1 MRSFRG
7 SVSSPPGSWR
17 ARAPPVLHTM
27 PETRTYQGAS
37 LEELLPQIRA
47 DLGAGAVI
55 TRRREGVTGGFAG
68 FFGKRCIEVEAQAG
82 APMQSVPAR
91 SVFDAYDTAQEPE
104 LEMDSDLDL
113 GVDADGPVM
122 RSFIQQ
128 ASPFADVLG
137 DAMVEADGTAPAV
150 REEFE
155 GIDLVSAA
163 GTVEVAARHVATG
176 DWEHVSDQLIDAGMP
191 AEVVEALVS
200 DAIRLLAPFD
210 PDARDADLVR
220 QMLARTVRVEH
231 GWRSKSRT
239 IAVVGP
245 AGAGKTL
252 TIAKLAH
259 AFADR
264 SPFTVRLVSLEP
276 GEGAERLTALTEGLD
291 VERRTADTPE
301 AAKSAVRAPGNDGVV
316 LIDTPPISAGDG
328 ESLATLGKLLA
339 AARPDETHLIAPAGY
354 DARSL
359 LHLNAAIDPLC
370 PANRILISRIDE
382 APTAAVPVGISLS
395 LKRPISY
402 VADGRRPTDGLR
414 PADPNELAELV

>member
-1 MRSFRG
+1 MD
-7 SVSSPPGSWR
+7 
-17 ARAPPVLHTM
+17 TM

-37 LEELLPQIRA
+37 LEELLPRIREE
-47 DLGAGAVI
+47 LGAGAVI

-82 APMQSVPAR
+82 APVQSVPAR
-91 SVFDAYDTAQEPE
+91 SVFDAYDTAREPE
-104 LEMDSDLDL
+104 LDMDSDLDL

-122 RSFIQQ
+122 RSFIEQ
-128 ASPFADVLG
+128 ASPFADVLD
-137 DAMVEADGTAPAV
+137 DALIERDETPAPVASG
-150 REEFE
+150 FE
-155 GIDLVSAA
+155 GIDLVSAS
-163 GTVEVAARHVATG
+163 GSVEVAARQIATG
-176 DWEHVSDQLIDAGMP
+176 DWEHVSARLVDAGMP
-191 AEVVEALVS
+191 ADVVEAIVS
-200 DAIRLLAPFD
+200 DAIRLLAPFA
-210 PDARDADLVR
+210 PDADEADLVR

-259 AFADR
+259 AFAQR

-276 GEGAERLTALTEGLD
+276 GEGAERLDAMTEGLD

-301 AAKSAVRAPGNDGVV
+301 AAKSAVRAPGTDGVV
-316 LIDTPPISAGDG
+316 LIDTPPVSAGDG
-328 ESLATLGKLLA
+328 ESIAMLGKLLA
-339 AARPDETHLIAPAGY
+339 GARPDETHLIAPAGY

-359 LHLNAAIDPLC
+359 LHLNAAIDPVF

-382 APTAAVPVGISLS
+382 APTAAVPVGISLG
-395 LKRPISY
+395 LKRPVSY
-402 VADGRRPTDGLR
+402 IADGRRPTDGLR
-414 PADPNELAELV
+414 PADPNELAGLVMP

>member
-1 MRSFRG
+1 
-7 SVSSPPGSWR
+7 
-17 ARAPPVLHTM
+17 
-27 PETRTYQGAS
+27 
-37 LEELLPQIRA
+37 
-47 DLGAGAVI
+47 
-55 TRRREGVTGGFAG
+55 
-68 FFGKRCIEVEAQAG
+68 
-82 APMQSVPAR
+82 
-91 SVFDAYDTAQEPE
+91 
-104 LEMDSDLDL
+104 
-113 GVDADGPVM
+113 
-122 RSFIQQ
+122 
-128 ASPFADVLG
+128 
-137 DAMVEADGTAPAV
+137 
-150 REEFE
+150 
-155 GIDLVSAA
+155 
-163 GTVEVAARHVATG
+163 
-176 DWEHVSDQLIDAGMP
+176 
-191 AEVVEALVS
+191 
-200 DAIRLLAPFD
+200 
-210 PDARDADLVR
+210 
-220 QMLARTVRVEH
+220 VRVEH

-276 GEGAERLTALTEGLD
+276 GDGAERLTALTEALD

-301 AAKSAVRAPGNDGVV
+301 AAKSAVRAPGTDGVV

-402 VADGRRPTDGLR
+402 LADGRRPTDGLR
-414 PADPNELAELV
+414 PADPNELAALVMP

>member
-1 MRSFRG
+1 
-7 SVSSPPGSWR
+7 
-17 ARAPPVLHTM
+17 M

-155 GIDLVSAA
+155 GIDLVSA
-163 GTVEVAARHVATG
+163 GDSVEVAARQVATG
-176 DWEHVSDQLIDAGMP
+176 DWEQVSAQLLDAGMP
-191 AEVVEALVS
+191 ADVVEALVS
-200 DAIRLLAPFD
+200 DALRLLAPFD
-210 PDARDADLVR
+210 PDAREADLVR

-414 PADPNELAELV
+414 PADPNELAELVMP

>member
-1 MRSFRG
+1 M
-7 SVSSPPGSWR
+7 
-17 ARAPPVLHTM
+17 HTM

-37 LEELLPQIRA
+37 LEELLPRIREE
-47 DLGAGAVI
+47 LGAGAVI

-82 APMQSVPAR
+82 APVQAVPAR
-91 SVFDAYDTAQEPE
+91 SVFDAYDAAREPE

-122 RSFIQQ
+122 RSFIEQ
-128 ASPFADVLG
+128 ASPFADVLD
-137 DAMVEADGTAPAV
+137 DALIERDETPPAV
-150 REEFE
+150 DGFE
-155 GIDLVSAA
+155 GIDLVPA
-163 GTVEVAARHVATG
+163 GESIEVAARQVATG
-176 DWEHVSDQLIDAGMP
+176 DWEQVSAELVDAGMP
-191 AEVVEALVS
+191 ADVVEALVS
-200 DAIRLLAPFD
+200 DAIRLLAPFA
-210 PDARDADLVR
+210 PDAKEADLVR

-239 IAVVGP
+239 IAIVGP

-259 AFADR
+259 AFAER

-276 GEGAERLTALTEGLD
+276 GEGAERLDAMTEGLD

-301 AAKSAVRAPGNDGVV
+301 AAKSAVRAPGADGVV

-328 ESLATLGKLLA
+328 ESIAALGKLLA
-339 AARPDETHLIAPAGY
+339 GARPVETHLIAPAGY
-354 DARSL
+354 DARAL
-359 LHLNAAIDPLC
+359 LHLDAAIDPVF

-382 APTAAVPVGISLS
+382 APTAAVPVGISLG
-395 LKRPISY
+395 LKRPVSY
-402 VADGRRPTDGLR
+402 IADGRRPSGGLR
-414 PADPNELAELV
+414 PADPNELAALVMP

>member
-1 MRSFRG
+1 MD
-7 SVSSPPGSWR
+7 
-17 ARAPPVLHTM
+17 TM

-68 FFGKRCIEVEAQAG
+68 FFGKRCVEVEAQAG
-82 APMQSVPAR
+82 GPVQSVPAR
-91 SVFDAYDTAQEPE
+91 NVFDAYDTAREPE

-122 RSFIQQ
+122 RSFIEQ
-128 ASPFADVLG
+128 ASPFADVLD
-137 DAMVEADGTAPAV
+137 DALDERDEPPVIRD
-150 REEFE
+150 EFE

-191 AEVVEALVS
+191 ADVVEALVS

-210 PDARDADLVR
+210 PDAREADLVR

-264 SPFTVRLVSLEP
+264 SPFAVRLVSLEP
-276 GEGAERLTALTEGLD
+276 GEGAERLNALTDGLD
-291 VERRTADTPE
+291 LERRTADTPE

-328 ESLATLGKLLA
+328 ESLATLGKLLT
-339 AARPDETHLIAPAGY
+339 AARPDETHLLAPAGY
-354 DARSL
+354 DGRSL
-359 LHLNAAIDPLC
+359 LHLNTAIDPLC

-382 APTAAVPVGISLS
+382 APTAAVPVGISLG

-402 VADGRRPTDGLR
+402 IADGRRPTDGLR
-414 PADPNELAELV
+414 PADPNELAALVMP

>member
-1 MRSFRG
+1 
-7 SVSSPPGSWR
+7 
-17 ARAPPVLHTM
+17 M

-82 APMQSVPAR
+82 APMQSVPAH

-122 RSFIQQ
+122 RSFIEQ

-137 DAMVEADGTAPAV
+137 DAMVEADETTPAG
-150 REEFE
+150 RDGFE
-155 GIDLVSAA
+155 GIDLVSA
-163 GTVEVAARHVATG
+163 GGSVEVAARQVATG
-176 DWEHVSDQLIDAGMP
+176 DWEQVSAQLLDAGM
-191 AEVVEALVS
+191 AADVVDALVS
-200 DAIRLLAPFD
+200 DAVRLLAPFD
-210 PDARDADLVR
+210 PDAREVDLVR

-231 GWRSKSRT
+231 GWHSKSRT

-276 GEGAERLTALTEGLD
+276 GEGAERLTALTEGLG

-339 AARPDETHLIAPAGY
+339 AARPDETHLMAPAGY

-402 VADGRRPTDGLR
+402 LADGRRPIDGLR
-414 PADPNELAELV
+414 PADPNELAALVMP

>member
-1 MRSFRG
+1 MD
-7 SVSSPPGSWR
+7 
-17 ARAPPVLHTM
+17 TM

-37 LEELLPQIRA
+37 LEELLPRIREE
-47 DLGAGAVI
+47 LGAGAVI

-82 APMQSVPAR
+82 APVQAVPAR
-91 SVFDAYDTAQEPE
+91 SVFDAYDTAREPE
-104 LEMDSDLDL
+104 LDMDSDLGL

-122 RSFIQQ
+122 RSFIEQ
-128 ASPFADVLG
+128 ASPFADVLD
-137 DAMVEADGTAPAV
+137 DALIERDETPAIPS
-150 REEFE
+150 EFE
-155 GIDLVSAA
+155 GIDLVSAS
-163 GTVEVAARHVATG
+163 GSVEVAARQIATG
-176 DWEHVSDQLIDAGMP
+176 DWEQVSAQLVDAGMP
-191 AEVVEALVS
+191 ADVVEAIVS
-200 DAIRLLAPFD
+200 DAIRLLAPFA
-210 PDARDADLVR
+210 PDADEADLVR

-259 AFADR
+259 AFAER

-276 GEGAERLTALTEGLD
+276 GEGAERLDAMTEGLD

-301 AAKSAVRAPGNDGVV
+301 AAKSAVRAPGTDGVV
-316 LIDTPPISAGDG
+316 LIDTPPVSAGDG
-328 ESLATLGKLLA
+328 ESIAMLGKLLA
-339 AARPDETHLIAPAGY
+339 GARPDETHLIAPAGY

-359 LHLNAAIDPLC
+359 LHLNAAIDPVF

-382 APTAAVPVGISLS
+382 APTAAVPVGISLG
-395 LKRPISY
+395 LKRPVSY
-402 VADGRRPTDGLR
+402 IADGRRPTDGLR
-414 PADPNELAELV
+414 PADPTELAALVMP

>member
-1 MRSFRG
+1 
-7 SVSSPPGSWR
+7 
-17 ARAPPVLHTM
+17 M

-104 LEMDSDLDL
+104 LEMDPDLDL

-122 RSFIQQ
+122 RSFIEQ

-137 DAMVEADGTAPAV
+137 DAMVEADETTPVV
-150 REEFE
+150 RDGFE

-163 GTVEVAARHVATG
+163 GAVEVAARQVATG
-176 DWEHVSDQLIDAGMP
+176 DWEQVSAQLLDAGMP
-191 AEVVEALVS
+191 ADVVEALVS
-200 DAIRLLAPFD
+200 DAVRLLAPFD
-210 PDARDADLVR
+210 PDAREADLVR

-276 GEGAERLTALTEGLD
+276 GDGAERLTALTEALD

-301 AAKSAVRAPGNDGVV
+301 AAKSAVRAPGTDGVV

-402 VADGRRPTDGLR
+402 LADGRRPTDGLR
-414 PADPNELAELV
+414 PADPNELAALVMP

>member
-1 MRSFRG
+1 MD
-7 SVSSPPGSWR
+7 
-17 ARAPPVLHTM
+17 TM

-68 FFGKRCIEVEAQAG
+68 FFGKRWVEVEAKAG
-82 APMQSVPAR
+82 GPVQSVPAR
-91 SVFDAYDTAQEPE
+91 IVFDAYDTAREPE

-122 RSFIQQ
+122 RSFIEQ
-128 ASPFADVLG
+128 ASPFADVLD
-137 DAMVEADGTAPAV
+137 DALDERDEPPVIRD
-150 REEFE
+150 EFE

-210 PDARDADLVR
+210 PDAREADLVR

-264 SPFTVRLVSLEP
+264 SPFAVRLVSLEP
-276 GEGAERLTALTEGLD
+276 GEGAERLNALTDGLD
-291 VERRTADTPE
+291 LERRTADTPE
-301 AAKSAVRAPGNDGVV
+301 AAKSAV
-316 LIDTPPISAGDG
+316 
-328 ESLATLGKLLA
+328 
-339 AARPDETHLIAPAGY
+339 
-354 DARSL
+354 
-359 LHLNAAIDPLC
+359 
-370 PANRILISRIDE
+370 
-382 APTAAVPVGISLS
+382 
-395 LKRPISY
+395 
-402 VADGRRPTDGLR
+402 
-414 PADPNELAELV
+414 

>member
-1 MRSFRG
+1 MD
-7 SVSSPPGSWR
+7 
-17 ARAPPVLHTM
+17 TM

-37 LEELLPQIRA
+37 LEELLPRIREE
-47 DLGAGAVI
+47 LGAGAVI

-82 APMQSVPAR
+82 APVQSVPAR
-91 SVFDAYDTAQEPE
+91 SVFDAYDTAREPE
-104 LEMDSDLDL
+104 LDMDSDLGL

-122 RSFIQQ
+122 RSFIEQ
-128 ASPFADVLG
+128 ASPFADVLD
-137 DAMVEADGTAPAV
+137 DALIERDETPAIPS
-150 REEFE
+150 EFE
-155 GIDLVSAA
+155 GIDLVSAS
-163 GTVEVAARHVATG
+163 GSVEVAARQIATG
-176 DWEHVSDQLIDAGMP
+176 DWEQVSAQLVDAGMP
-191 AEVVEALVS
+191 ADVVEAIVS
-200 DAIRLLAPFD
+200 DAIRLLAPFA
-210 PDARDADLVR
+210 PDADEADLVR

-259 AFADR
+259 AFAER

-276 GEGAERLTALTEGLD
+276 GEGAERLDAMTEGLD

-301 AAKSAVRAPGNDGVV
+301 AAKSAVRAPGTDGVV
-316 LIDTPPISAGDG
+316 LIDTPPVSAGDG
-328 ESLATLGKLLA
+328 ESIAMLGKLLA
-339 AARPDETHLIAPAGY
+339 GARPDETHLIAPAGY

-359 LHLNAAIDPLC
+359 LHLNAAIDPVF

-382 APTAAVPVGISLS
+382 APTAAVPVGISLG
-395 LKRPISY
+395 LKRPVSY
-402 VADGRRPTDGLR
+402 IADGRRPTDGLR
-414 PADPNELAELV
+414 PADPTELAALVMP

>member
-1 MRSFRG
+1 
-7 SVSSPPGSWR
+7 
-17 ARAPPVLHTM
+17 M

-122 RSFIQQ
+122 RSFIEQ

-137 DAMVEADGTAPAV
+137 DAMVEADETTPVV
-150 REEFE
+150 RDGFE

-163 GTVEVAARHVATG
+163 GAVEVAARQVATG
-176 DWEHVSDQLIDAGMP
+176 DWEQVSAQLLDAGMP
-191 AEVVEALVS
+191 ADVVEALVS
-200 DAIRLLAPFD
+200 DAVRLLAPFD
-210 PDARDADLVR
+210 PDAREADLVR

-276 GEGAERLTALTEGLD
+276 GDGAERLTALTEALD

-301 AAKSAVRAPGNDGVV
+301 AAKSAVRAPGTDGVV

-402 VADGRRPTDGLR
+402 LADGRRPADGLR
-414 PADPNELAELV
+414 PADPNELAALVMP